1 MSTITFDTLALT
13 TALTQFGIEQK
24 QAEVI
29 VKAQS
34 VWVTRDYFDSKLA
47 PLCADLMLLKWMLG
61 VLLASVV
68 SLMVTAIF

>member
-34 VWVTRDYFDSKLA
+34 E
-47 PLCADLMLLKWMLG
+47 
-61 VLLASVV
+61 
-68 SLMVTAIF
+68 